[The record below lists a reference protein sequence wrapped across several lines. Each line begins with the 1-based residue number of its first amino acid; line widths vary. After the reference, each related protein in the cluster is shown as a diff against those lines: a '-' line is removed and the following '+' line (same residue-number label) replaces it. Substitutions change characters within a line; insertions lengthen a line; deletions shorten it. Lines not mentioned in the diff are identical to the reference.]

1 MNAEPAAAV
10 TLKDVLVGL
19 ADEGVP
25 VRAISRVTKLDG
37 ERVRLILSEA
47 MDLGTLVQ
55 LPRDDWPP
63 HTNRGDRV
71 PGFTALQLL
80 DPDLLMMHTCRLFN
94 LTKLQASLLLAL
106 LKRRDVTRE
115 GMHRI
120 IEARRRSVEGDET
133 NPKMVDVVVCH
144 TRKRLKKFNITIDTV
159 WACGYRLDPENR
171 ARALKLLTDFINQT
185 ETVCE

>member
-1 MNAEPAAAV
+1 MNVEAASL

-37 ERVRLILSEA
+37 EKVRLILSEA

-63 HTNRGDRV
+63 NTSRGDRV

-80 DPDLLMMHTCRLFN
+80 DPDLLLMHTCRLFGV
-94 LTKLQASLLLAL
+94 TRLQARLLLAL
-106 LKRRDVTRE
+106 MKRRDVTRE
-115 GMHRI
+115 GMHQI
-120 IEARRRSVEGDET
+120 IEQGRRSAEGDET

-144 TRKRLKKFNITIDTV
+144 TRKRLMKFNIKIATV
-159 WACGYRLDPENR
+159 WSCGYRLDGENR
-171 ARALKLLTDFINQT
+171 TRAIKLLTDFINQT
-185 ETVCE
+185 ETVCG